1 MRTDGVKPASG
12 DPLGNPS
19 PLGRP
24 AKPGKSFAEAL
35 EKAKAAAATSPAGK
49 PAPPSVPAAGEETY
63 LDSIK
68 GRMRA
73 GFYSSQKVD
82 EAISEKL
89 SGYFDELA

>member
-1 MRTDGVKPASG
+1 MRTDGVNPASG
-12 DPLGNPS
+12 TPQGSPAPLV
-19 PLGRP
+19 RP
-24 AKPGKSFAEAL
+24 AKSGKSFAEAL

-49 PAPPSVPAAGEETY
+49 PAPPSVPTAGEEHY

-68 GRMRA
+68 DRLRA